1 MLNNRKYGVFYYLL
15 IHTQH
20 ISDFVNNDV
29 NNLNKVF
36 YKFIFVSKVNLF
48 FNKWIIK
55 LYSNYFSHIS
65 TALIIVVSFLKFK

>member
-20 ISDFVNNDV
+20 ISDFVNKDV

-36 YKFIFVSKVNLF
+36 YKFIIVSKLNLF
-48 FNKWIIK
+48 FNK
-55 LYSNYFSHIS
+55 
-65 TALIIVVSFLKFK
+65 